1 MLIIIFTLYFYNKN
15 NDNKNQLEIS
25 KCKIISLKSDSASHE
40 ITNSRFKDTIHSE
53 ISDNS

>member
-1 MLIIIFTLYFYNKN
+1 MLIIIFTLYFY

-40 ITNSRFKDTIHSE
+40 ITNSRFKDTYHTLR
-53 ISDNS
+53 NL